1 MQKITPH
8 FTFEELTTTNNTAF
22 LQYNRKSAGIITEH
36 IYKLALF
43 AEQVRAIIGVPM
55 TITSGFRCPE
65 LNDDIGGSP
74 TSQHTKAEAIDFI
87 PGKGMTIDEAFD
99 IIRHSKLVYGQLIKE
114 RSGSSIWIHISMGY
128 KQQALTYVNGTYTAL

>member
-1 MQKITPH
+1 MTKLTPH
-8 FTFEELTTTNNTAF
+8 FTFEELTTTNNADFLAF
-22 LQYNRKSAGIITEH
+22 NQKSAGIIREH

-43 AEQVRAIIGVPM
+43 AEQVRAILNVPM

-65 LNDDIGGSP
+65 LNDSIGGSP

-114 RSGSSIWIHISMGY
+114 RSGNKQWVHVSMGY
-128 KQQALTYVNGTYTAL
+128 KQQALTYVDGSYQAA